1 MAEEKLNFNNL
12 GGSEAEAL
20 LPPSEKIK
28 RIRVKVIGIGG
39 GGGSI
44 VSEIALQLKKA
55 IFLVAN
61 TDNSALKRISNK
73 VKLFQFG
80 QSVTS
85 GLGTGMKPEIGEMAA
100 ENERER
106 IKKELKEIDLCI
118 FVATLGG
125 GTGSGAAPVFA
136 KLSRNLGNLNYG
148 IFTLPFD
155 FEGKKKMEI
164 AKAALEKLNPNLNAF
179 SIIPNERIF
188 QTIDRG
194 TPLKIAL
201 SQLNK
206 ILAENLRG
214 LIKIIYEPGLI
225 NIDFAD
231 VKTIFKSGRKL
242 AFLNSITARG
252 ENRLKEAIENV
263 LKCPLYPYD
272 IQGARGILF
281 NITGDRN
288 LGLSEVEQLSKSIF
302 EKGERGAKIIF
313 GISEEKEI
321 QNNLKITLLAL
332 GCKSNFFSEET
343 LPIPPQPKAKKKT
356 RNPAAKNKFPKKVNI
371 EEVEE
376 VEEVE
381 EIVKKTD
388 PENLQIR
395 KNALQIKKEL
405 EAAEQ
410 ELLEQE
416 KFWETPAF
424 LRKKTIKG

>member
-1 MAEEKLNFNNL
+1 MVEEELNFNN
-12 GGSEAEAL
+12 
-20 LPPSEKIK
+20 SEKIK

-44 VSEIALQLKKA
+44 VSEIALQLKKT

-80 QSVTS
+80 QNVTS

-136 KLSRNLGNLNYG
+136 KLSKNLGNLNYG

-164 AKAALEKLNPNLNAF
+164 AKAALEKLNPNLHAF

-201 SQLNK
+201 SQINK
-206 ILAENLRG
+206 ILVQGLGG
-214 LIKIIYEPGLI
+214 LIEIIYEPGLI

-242 AFLNSITARG
+242 AFLNSIAARG
-252 ENRLKEAIENV
+252 ENRVKEAIENV
-263 LKCPLYPYD
+263 LNSPLYPYN

-288 LGLSEVEQLSKSIF
+288 LGLSEVEQLSKNIF
-302 EKGERGAKIIF
+302 ELGERGAKIIF

-321 QNNLKITLLAL
+321 KNEIKITLLAL
-332 GCKSNFFSEET
+332 GCKSNFFPEET
-343 LPIPPQPKAKKKT
+343 LPDTPRPKAKNKT
-356 RNPAAKNKFPKKVNI
+356 RNPAAKNKLLKKVN
-371 EEVEE
+371 VEE

-381 EIVKKTD
+381 KIVKKTD

-424 LRKKTIKG
+424 LRKKIIKG